1 MKYIIVGLGNFGSV
15 LAERF
20 TQMGYE
26 VVGVDRNIERIE
38 DMKSRISTAI
48 CLNITDK
55 NSLRVLPLSSA
66 DGVILALGKEFGES
80 LMAYALFKEYGV
92 KKLIVRAVSDI
103 HATVLSSLGVE
114 NIIFPEKDAAQ
125 KYAMSLE
132 FNNYLSSYKLDDDTY
147 IVQMHLPKRLVEI
160 KLSKINFKSEH
171 KVKFIAVKRKSDV
184 PNMFGVAHQELRVM
198 DPSKG
203 DLVLRDGDII
213 VLMGSFTDLS
223 RFARGFE
230 P

>member
-26 VVGVDRNIERIE
+26 VVGVDKNIERVE
-38 DMKSRISTAI
+38 DMKSKISVAI
-48 CLNITDK
+48 CLNVTDR
-55 NSLRVLPLSSA
+55 NSLGALPINSS
-66 DGVILALGKEFGES
+66 DGVIIALGKEFGDS
-80 LMAYALFKEYGV
+80 LMTYALFREHGV
-92 KKLIVRAVSDI
+92 KRLIVRAVSDI

-132 FNNYLSSYKLDDDTY
+132 LSSYISSYKLDEDTY
-147 IVQMHLPKRLVEI
+147 IVQMHLPKRLAGI

-171 KVKFIAVKRKSDV
+171 NVKFVGLKRKVDV
-184 PNMFGVAHQELRVM
+184 PNMFGVTHQELRVM
-198 DPSKG
+198 DPNKG
-203 DLVLRDGDII
+203 DLELKLGDII
-213 VLMGSFTDLS
+213 VLLGEFTNLS
-223 RFARGFE
+223 KFGR
-230 P
+230 

>member
-1 MKYIIVGLGNFGSV
+1 MKYIIVGMGNFGSV

-26 VVGVDRNIERIE
+26 VVGVDKNIERVE
-38 DMKSRISTAI
+38 DIRSKISVAI
-48 CLNITDK
+48 CLNVTDR
-55 NSLRVLPLSSA
+55 NSLTALPINSS
-66 DGVILALGKEFGES
+66 DGVIIALGKEFGES

-92 KKLIVRAVSDI
+92 KRLIVRAVSDI

-132 FNNYLSSYKLDDDTY
+132 LSSYLSSYKLDEDTY
-147 IVQMHLPKRLVEI
+147 IVQMYLPKRLVGI

-171 KVKFIAVKRKSDV
+171 NVKFICLKRKIDV
-184 PNMFGVAHQELRVM
+184 PNLFGVTHQELRVM
-198 DPSKG
+198 DSNKG
-203 DLVLRDGDII
+203 DLELKSGDII
-213 VLMGSFTDLS
+213 VLLGGFTNLS
-223 RFARGFE
+223 KFGR
-230 P
+230 

>member
-26 VVGVDRNIERIE
+26 VVGVDKSIEKVE
-38 DMKSRISTAI
+38 DIKSKISLAI
-48 CLNITDK
+48 CINVIDR
-55 NSLRVLPLSSA
+55 NSLSVLPINSA
-66 DGVILALGKEFGES
+66 DGVIIALGKEFGES
-80 LMAYALFKEYGV
+80 LMAYALFREFGV

-125 KYAMSLE
+125 KYAMTLE
-132 FNNYLSSYKLDDDTY
+132 LNSYISSYKLDEETY
-147 IVQMHLPKRLVEI
+147 IVQMHLPKRFMGI

-171 KVKFIAVKRKSDV
+171 NVKFICLKRKIDV
-184 PNMFGVAHQELRVM
+184 PNLFGVTHKELRVM
-198 DPSKG
+198 DPNKG
-203 DLVLRDGDII
+203 DLILLDEDII
-213 VLMGSFTDLS
+213 VLLGEFTNLS
-223 RFARGFE
+223 KFGR
-230 P
+230 